1 MKEVVRRWKLLR
13 KVLLRAQNSKMVA
26 GWNKWLEVYRIMR
39 ARSQRHIWVRIGD
52 ELFKRTGLG
61 VFKEVL
67 RRWKLLRRT
76 LLRCANSK
84 LASGWNKWREVVL
97 NIGWVRNRRVW
108 ILFAEFVF
116 KKTGV
121 GLMREMVRRWKLLR
135 RTLMRAANSKLAA
148 GWTTWKNDMLEARRA
163 KWIKLADKLKK
174 TVGVDLM
181 KEVLRRWKLLR
192 KTLLRMASIYQ
203 AAGFDRWIEVLAY
216 LPLAR
221 RKRTCRCKFK
231 MGHGFRCKCSLKRHL
246 HLRLDFARST
256 MDMALEP

>member
-163 KWIKLADKLKK
+163 KWCVCTPLSLRPSCRLRASMLAQP
-174 TVGVDLM
+174 
-181 KEVLRRWKLLR
+181 
-192 KTLLRMASIYQ
+192 S
-203 AAGFDRWIEVLAY
+203 
-216 LPLAR
+216 
-221 RKRTCRCKFK
+221 
-231 MGHGFRCKCSLKRHL
+231 
-246 HLRLDFARST
+246 RST
-256 MDMALEP
+256 QHPPHLAPSHANAHTRPRIVPTGQDQAR